1 MNEWP
6 GKAQADA
13 SSLDTYRRSIERLPV
28 TMRPSLNQQMSQ
40 WATLF
45 PFEQNRAAQ
54 FIGGV
59 ETFSPAALDALTEP
73 LWALEKK
80 MGITLANFSVASDT
94 IENASQLA
102 RSAYYAEWRREVQ
115 RVFEAVNAAAR
126 ESTPMQPSYPR
137 LILLFLPRS
146 LPVDPL
152 SAWKQWDPR
161 GHEIKIPGGS
171 ERLCELALQGR
182 TGLSSIASLAARQG
196 SRESSDLWLIDAEA
210 KLSSMLSPLSPMN
223 ACSLSYAAL
232 KPFRDRFLAELNK
245 APKDIQATD
254 EIIAN
259 LRLASWD
266 AWGLWPAEVA
276 NQPRLRKFV
285 IDLFLS
291 GNGALIFSNAFV
303 EWAASEALR
312 RARPHTIVARFG
324 MRSKPKPFTSI
335 AVFENQQRISSL
347 PDVDDPEN
355 SAIDAVILARYV
367 WLSACRYPEQ
377 EQTLCLCVAEHG
389 DSAYAIPPAGK
400 SLGWSPQH
408 PVTPEELY
416 SWLEAQFLSST
427 GNRN

>member
-1 MNEWP
+1 MKESP
-6 GKAQADA
+6 DKAQAEA
-13 SSLDTYRRSIERLPV
+13 SSLDAFRGSIERLPV

-40 WATLF
+40 WTTLF
-45 PFEQNRAAQ
+45 PFEQNRVVH
-54 FIGGV
+54 FIKGV
-59 ETFSPAALDALTEP
+59 ETFSPAVLDALTAP

-80 MGITLANFSVASDT
+80 MGVKQWNFSEASDT

-115 RVFEAVNAAAR
+115 RVFEAINTASR
-126 ESTPMQPSYPR
+126 ESAPIETSYPR

-152 SAWKQWDPR
+152 FAWKQWDPR
-161 GHEIKIPGGS
+161 GREIKISGGS
-171 ERLCELALQGR
+171 ERLCELVLQGQAGR
-182 TGLSSIASLAARQG
+182 PSIATLAARQG
-196 SRESSDLWLIDAEA
+196 RGESSDLWLIDAEA
-210 KLSSMLSPLSPMN
+210 KLSSMLSPPSPMN

-259 LRLASWD
+259 LRRESWD
-266 AWGLWPAEVA
+266 AWGLWPAEVSS
-276 NQPRLRKFV
+276 QPRLRRFV

-291 GNGALIFSNAFV
+291 GNGAVIFSNAFV
-303 EWAASEALR
+303 EWAIAEALR
-312 RARPHTIVARFG
+312 RARPRTIIARFG

-355 SAIDAVILARYV
+355 SAIDAMILARYV
-367 WLSACRYPEQ
+367 WLTACRYPEQ
-377 EQTLCLCVAEHG
+377 DQTLCLCVAEHG
-389 DSAYAIPPAGK
+389 DSVYVIPPAGK
-400 SLGWSPQH
+400 GLGWSPER
-408 PVTPEELY
+408 PVAPEELY
-416 SWLEAQFLSST
+416 SWLEAQFIS
-427 GNRN
+427 

>member
-1 MNEWP
+1 MMEWLD
-6 GKAQADA
+6 KARAEA
-13 SSLDTYRRSIERLPV
+13 SSLDAFRSSIERLPV
-28 TMRPSLNQQMSQ
+28 TMRPSLNQEISQ

-45 PFEQNRAAQ
+45 PYEQNRVAR

-59 ETFSPAALDALTEP
+59 ETFSPAALDALTAP

-80 MGITLANFSVASDT
+80 MGVMQWNFSEASDT

-115 RVFEAVNAAAR
+115 RVFEAINSASR
-126 ESTPMQPSYPR
+126 ESAPMQTSYPR

-152 SAWKQWDPR
+152 SDWKQWDPR
-161 GHEIKIPGGS
+161 GHEIKISGGS
-171 ERLCELALQGR
+171 ERLCELAMQGQA
-182 TGLSSIASLAARQG
+182 GLSSIATLAAQQG
-196 SRESSDLWLIDAEA
+196 NRESSDLWLIDAQG
-210 KLSSMLSPLSPMN
+210 KLSSMLSPPSPMN

-259 LRLASWD
+259 LRRESWD
-266 AWGLWPAEVA
+266 AWGLWPAEVSS
-276 NQPRLRKFV
+276 QPRLRRFV
-285 IDLFLS
+285 IELFLS
-291 GNGALIFSNAFV
+291 GNGAVIFSNAFV

-312 RARPHTIVARFG
+312 RARPRTIVARFG
-324 MRSKPKPFTSI
+324 MRNKPKPFTSI

-355 SAIDAVILARYV
+355 SAIDAMILARYV
-367 WLSACRYPEQ
+367 WLTAGRYPEQ

-389 DSAYAIPPAGK
+389 DCAYVIPPAGK
-400 SLGWSPQH
+400 SLGWSPEH
-408 PVTPEELY
+408 PIAPEELY
-416 SWLEAQFLSST
+416 RWIEAQFNS
-427 GNRN
+427 